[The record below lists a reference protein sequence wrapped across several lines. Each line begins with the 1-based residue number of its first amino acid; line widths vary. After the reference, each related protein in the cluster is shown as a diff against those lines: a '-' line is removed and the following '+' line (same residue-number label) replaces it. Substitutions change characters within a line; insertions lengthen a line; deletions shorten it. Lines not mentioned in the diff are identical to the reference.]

1 MASQIEAGSGD
12 APLAAITCP
21 PASEY
26 CDILSDAN
34 LTCQSISVA
43 QLQAEILESSKEVA
57 LSWLPA
63 NATLNFTLLAIE
75 LVLVLTAVRLRH
87 RRAIVRSGLGFVT
100 TIVLGCVCGHIAN
113 LIDALPL
120 ADMEEGGMACRGRL
134 VLLQLFISLLLFP
147 ICGKLVTRCRTMRTL
162 NLSST
167 AGGGADW
174 DRLARRIA
182 FGTIAAQLLIVT
194 VYLSV
199 TARRDFSPS
208 RLLTVCSEDVSEHVF
223 HGLEVFVAVIVLIVA
238 FLMLAYLELSRASKT
253 QQVDGGKETLK
264 TLLSL
269 LSLAVITAGFAII
282 FTTSARDSGVTVL
295 VPARLILVLTVALLN
310 LCTQVLPPVLRAAH
324 DKYKERRGGRARRGA
339 VGKAAIDKLVRMQQ
353 AQLAQLEVDLAEKQ
367 RSLQENL
374 LRLKLLSTPL
384 RQEWCEVGV
393 VPPKAGG
400 DPRSPSSVPKW
411 DKFFVRVF
419 KNKKLVCW
427 ASMEDAETDRPPVR
441 VVDLFEV
448 EEVAA
453 AERASAPTVAASGRD
468 NTPPPLVAGGGSSG
482 GVEIGRAPSIP
493 PLIGLSP
500 LHPPSIVLVMRH
512 TSHAHGRE
520 HVHLRICSRD
530 DHDSARETPRQA
542 SLPENDA
549 LATSD
554 GGEAA
559 AAAGK
564 PVRGSLPLTAAT
576 LSHHPGNATPRVPG
590 MHRRRSSAVSVRL
603 RGDRTFGAV

>member
-1 MASQIEAGSGD
+1 MHAG
-12 APLAAITCP
+12 A
-21 PASEY
+21 
-26 CDILSDAN
+26 
-34 LTCQSISVA
+34 
-43 QLQAEILESSKEVA
+43 
-57 LSWLPA
+57 
-63 NATLNFTLLAIE
+63 
-75 LVLVLTAVRLRH
+75 H
-87 RRAIVRSGLGFVT
+87 RRA
-100 TIVLGCVCGHIAN
+100 
-113 LIDALPL
+113 
-120 ADMEEGGMACRGRL
+120 
-134 VLLQLFISLLLFP
+134 
-147 ICGKLVTRCRTMRTL
+147 
-162 NLSST
+162 
-167 AGGGADW
+167 
-174 DRLARRIA
+174 
-182 FGTIAAQLLIVT
+182 
-194 VYLSV
+194 
-199 TARRDFSPS
+199 
-208 RLLTVCSEDVSEHVF
+208 
-223 HGLEVFVAVIVLIVA
+223 
-238 FLMLAYLELSRASKT
+238 
-253 QQVDGGKETLK
+253 
-264 TLLSL
+264 
-269 LSLAVITAGFAII
+269 
-282 FTTSARDSGVTVL
+282 
-295 VPARLILVLTVALLN
+295 
-310 LCTQVLPPVLRAAH
+310 RAAH

-427 ASMEDAETDRPPVR
+427 ASMEDARPTGRPRRRPRGRGGRRRRARVGARRRSVR
-441 VVDLFEV
+441 SRQY
-448 EEVAA
+448 AA
-453 AERASAPTVAASGRD
+453 A
-468 NTPPPLVAGGGSSG
+468 AGGGRRLMG

-500 LHPPSIVLVMRH
+500 IHPPSIVLVMRH

-559 AAAGK
+559 GAAGK

-590 MHRRRSSAVSVRL
+590 MHRRRSSAVSSTATVPSS
-603 RGDRTFGAV
+603 GW

>member
-1 MASQIEAGSGD
+1 
-12 APLAAITCP
+12 
-21 PASEY
+21 
-26 CDILSDAN
+26 
-34 LTCQSISVA
+34 
-43 QLQAEILESSKEVA
+43 
-57 LSWLPA
+57 
-63 NATLNFTLLAIE
+63 
-75 LVLVLTAVRLRH
+75 
-87 RRAIVRSGLGFVT
+87 
-100 TIVLGCVCGHIAN
+100 
-113 LIDALPL
+113 
-120 ADMEEGGMACRGRL
+120 MACRGRL

-223 HGLEVFVAVIVLIVA
+223 HGLEVFVAPIVLIVA
-238 FLMLAYLELSRASKT
+238 FLMLAYLELSRAST
-253 QQVDGGKETLK
+253 TRR
-264 TLLSL
+264 S
-269 LSLAVITAGFAII
+269 TAGRRRSRRSSRSSRSPSSPPASPSSSPPPRA
-282 FTTSARDSGVTVL
+282 TAGHRSRARASH
-295 VPARLILVLTVALLN
+295 PRSPVALLN

-324 DKYKERRGGRARRGA
+324 DKERRGGRARRGA

-453 AERASAPTVAASGRD
+453 AERASAPAVAASGRD

-530 DHDSARETPRQA
+530 DPTQ
-542 SLPENDA
+542 
-549 LATSD
+549 
-554 GGEAA
+554 
-559 AAAGK
+559 
-564 PVRGSLPLTAAT
+564 
-576 LSHHPGNATPRVPG
+576 
-590 MHRRRSSAVSVRL
+590 RRR
-603 RGDRTFGAV
+603 RGRRRCPR

>member
-26 CDILSDAN
+26 CDILSEAN

-427 ASMEDAETDRPPVR
+427 ASMEDAETDRPPVAR

-453 AERASAPTVAASGRD
+453 AERAR
-468 NTPPPLVAGGGSSG
+468 
-482 GVEIGRAPSIP
+482 R
-493 PLIGLSP
+493 
-500 LHPPSIVLVMRH
+500 PPSRRV
-512 TSHAHGRE
+512 G
-520 HVHLRICSRD
+520 SR
-530 DHDSARETPRQA
+530 QY
-542 SLPENDA
+542 
-549 LATSD
+549 
-554 GGEAA
+554 A
-559 AAAGK
+559 AAAGGGRRL
-564 PVRGSLPLTAAT
+564 VGRG
-576 LSHHPGNATPRVPG
+576 R
-590 MHRRRSSAVSVRL
+590 
-603 RGDRTFGAV
+603 DRAGAVDPSADWALAAPPAVDRPRDAPHLPRPRPRARPPPHLLARRPRLG

>member
-1 MASQIEAGSGD
+1 
-12 APLAAITCP
+12 
-21 PASEY
+21 
-26 CDILSDAN
+26 
-34 LTCQSISVA
+34 
-43 QLQAEILESSKEVA
+43 
-57 LSWLPA
+57 
-63 NATLNFTLLAIE
+63 
-75 LVLVLTAVRLRH
+75 
-87 RRAIVRSGLGFVT
+87 
-100 TIVLGCVCGHIAN
+100 
-113 LIDALPL
+113 
-120 ADMEEGGMACRGRL
+120 MACRGRL

-223 HGLEVFVAVIVLIVA
+223 HGLEVFVATIVLIVA

-269 LSLAVITAGFAII
+269 LSLTVITAGFAII

-427 ASMEDAETDRPPVR
+427 ASMEDAETDRPRTRRRPLR
-441 VVDLFEV
+441 
-448 EEVAA
+448 
-453 AERASAPTVAASGRD
+453 GRGGRRRR
-468 NTPPPLVAGGGSSG
+468 AGGG
-482 GVEIGRAPSIP
+482 A
-493 PLIGLSP
+493 
-500 LHPPSIVLVMRH
+500 RH
-512 TSHAHGRE
+512 HRRRSVG
-520 HVHLRICSRD
+520 
-530 DHDSARETPRQA
+530 ARQH
-542 SLPENDA
+542 
-549 LATSD
+549 
-554 GGEAA
+554 A
-559 AAAGK
+559 AAAGGGRRL
-564 PVRGSLPLTAAT
+564 VGRGRDRAGAVDPSADWALAAPPAVDRPRDAPHLPL
-576 LSHHPGNATPRVPG
+576 PRPRARPPP
-590 MHRRRSSAVSVRL
+590 HLLARRPRL
-603 RGDRTFGAV
+603 G